1 VIAAEILH
9 VDIAG
14 PLETL
19 QVAEVE
25 CLIVFWWKDYP
36 VGQLRQSGDPGRS
49 IALKPFVESF
59 VDTEVLRLAQQA
71 AERERSQIEP
81 DDLVVSVVIC
91 TRDRPG
97 ELARCL
103 ASLPRQTRVPDQV
116 VVVDNASSDG
126 RTHEVVVKAEAIY
139 VKEDRSGLGFARNAG
154 VRAASGHIIVYT
166 DDDVRLHP
174 RWLERMVNAFDDDR
188 IMAVTGMVLP
198 AELETEAQM
207 FFEEYWSFGRGYRPI
222 VFDRDFFKLDQT
234 VGCPVWEIGA
244 GASMALRRA
253 IFDRVGLFDER
264 LDVGQAGC
272 SGDSEFWHRVLTHGW
287 QCRYEPGAVVF
298 HHHRREMAG
307 LRKQIFFYMRGHVV
321 ALLVQFQR
329 SKNIGNLGRA
339 FITLPGSYLRRL
351 VTRDFGTERKEKNRL
366 LMQEIGGYCSGL
378 KFYFLPPRSKKRVQ
392 DAGTMQAE
400 QREGSS

>member
-36 VGQLRQSGDPGRS
+36 VGQLRQSGDPGRP
-49 IALKPFVESF
+49 IALKPLVESF
-59 VDTEVLRLAQQA
+59 VDREILRLAQQA
-71 AERERSQIEP
+71 AERERSQTVP
-81 DDLVVSVVIC
+81 DDLVVSLVIC

-103 ASLPRQTRVPDQV
+103 ASLPTQTRVPDQV

-126 RTHEVVVKAEAIY
+126 RTHEVAVKAEAIY
-139 VKEDRSGLGFARNAG
+139 VREDRCGLDFARNAG

-244 GASMALRRA
+244 GASMAFRRA

-307 LRKQIFFYMRGHVV
+307 LREQILFYMRGHVV

-329 SKNIGNLGRA
+329 SKNIGNLARA
-339 FITLPGSYLRRL
+339 FITLPSTRPAAKRRL
-351 VTRDFGTERKEKNRL
+351 
-366 LMQEIGGYCSGL
+366 QS
-378 KFYFLPPRSKKRVQ
+378 
-392 DAGTMQAE
+392 QA
-400 QREGSS
+400 